1 MRKTIEPKTHRLGAI
16 LLAMAG
22 LIGAAQAQTFPSRQL
37 TILVPYAAGGPTDQ
51 IARIL
56 GERMGRSMGQTIVID
71 NAVGG
76 GGTLAGD
83 KVSKAPPDGHTL
95 LIQHLALLAQT
106 KLYPNVPYDAR
117 TALVPVGLVNSGPMV
132 LVARKS
138 IPAKTAAELFAWIK
152 ANGEKTTVGHA
163 GLGTNSHL
171 CEVLLSQ
178 ALGTK
183 LTYVTYR
190 GAAPALNDLMAGQ
203 IDILCDQSTNSVP
216 QILAGTV
223 NAFAVT
229 TPERSAALPTVPT
242 VAEVGV
248 PGVLFSVWHGL
259 YAPKGT
265 PPVVI
270 AKINA
275 EIAAAVDDPDV
286 QAKFALV
293 GTVAYPKEQRTVA
306 AHVALFAKDFE
317 RINKLIDDAGIKPE
331 QTK

>member
-1 MRKTIEPKTHRLGAI
+1 MRKSIAPMTLRLGAGV
-16 LLAMAG
+16 LAA
-22 LIGAAQAQTFPSRQL
+22 LCVIGAVQAQTFPNRQL
-37 TILVPYAAGGPTDQ
+37 TITVPYAAGGPTDQ

-56 GERMGRSMGQTIVID
+56 AERMGRSMGQTIIID
-71 NAVGG
+71 TAVGG

-83 KVSKAPPDGHTL
+83 KVVKAAPDGYTL
-95 LIQHLALLAQT
+95 LIQHLALLAQN
-106 KLYPNVPYDAR
+106 KLYPSVRYDAR

-138 IPAKTAAELFAWIK
+138 IPAKNAAELFAWIK

-190 GAAPALNDLMAGQ
+190 GAAPALNDLMSGQ
-203 IDILCDQSTNSVP
+203 IDVLCDQSTNSVP

-229 TPERSAALPTVPT
+229 TPERSAALPNVPT

-248 PGVLFSVWHGL
+248 PDVLFSVWHGI
-259 YAPKGT
+259 YAPKYT
-265 PPVVI
+265 PPDII
-270 AKINA
+270 AKLNA
-275 EIAAAVDDPDV
+275 EISAAVDDPDV
-286 QAKFALV
+286 LVKFALV
-293 GTVAYPKEQRTVA
+293 GTVPYPKEQRTVA
-306 AHVALFAKDFE
+306 AHAALFARDYE
-317 RINKLIDDAGIKPE
+317 RLNKLIDDAGITPE
-331 QTK
+331 AVK

>member
-1 MRKTIEPKTHRLGAI
+1 MRMFEQFVRWCGAAM
-16 LLAMAG
+16 LAAG
-22 LIGAAQAQTFPSRQL
+22 LAVTTASAQTFASRQV
-37 TILVPYAAGGPTDQ
+37 TITVPYAAGGPTDQ

-56 GERMGRSMGQTIVID
+56 GERMGRSVGQTFIID
-71 NAVGG
+71 NAAGG

-83 KVSKAPPDGHTL
+83 KVSKAAPDGNTL
-95 LIQHLALLAQT
+95 LIQHLALLAQS

-132 LVARKS
+132 LISRKS
-138 IPAKTAAELFAWIK
+138 IPANNAAELFAWIK
-152 ANGEKTTVGHA
+152 ANGEKTTVGHS

-190 GAAPALNDLMAGQ
+190 GAAPTMNDLMAGHV
-203 IDILCDQSTNSVP
+203 DVVCDQSTNAVP
-216 QILAGTV
+216 QILAGTIK
-223 NAFAVT
+223 AYAVT
-229 TPERSAALPTVPT
+229 TAERSAALPNVPT
-242 VAEVGV
+242 VAEVGI

-265 PPVVI
+265 PPETI

-275 EIAAAVDDPDV
+275 ELAAAVDDAGV
-286 QAKFALV
+286 QAKFAQV
-293 GTVAYPKEQRTVA
+293 GTVAFPKDQRSVA

-317 RINKLIDDAGIKPE
+317 RINKLIDDAGIKAE
-331 QTK
+331 SAK